1 MAEQHL
7 AMLAQNTHLTE
18 QIARLTAELHQ
29 AVCGPPQV
37 TP

>member
-7 AMLAQNTHLTE
+7 QLLAQNTHLTE
-18 QIARLTAELHQ
+18 QIAQLTKELHQ
-29 AVCGPPQV
+29 AICIKPNA